1 VGVDPSALLVVA
13 AVSAG
18 VALAVVW
25 LSALALVLLSR
36 PPAPRGNGPGVA
48 LAPRPRALTHHAA
61 AVLCLVAVAF
71 IAVVGISVI
80 AG

>member
-1 VGVDPSALLVVA
+1 VKLDPSALLAVA

-18 VALAVVW
+18 VALSVVC
-25 LSALALVLLSR
+25 LTALALVLLSR
-36 PPAPRGNGPGVA
+36 PPATRVEGPGVA
-48 LAPRPRALTHHAA
+48 LAPRPRSLVRRGAA
-61 AVLCLVAVAF
+61 MLCLVAVAL